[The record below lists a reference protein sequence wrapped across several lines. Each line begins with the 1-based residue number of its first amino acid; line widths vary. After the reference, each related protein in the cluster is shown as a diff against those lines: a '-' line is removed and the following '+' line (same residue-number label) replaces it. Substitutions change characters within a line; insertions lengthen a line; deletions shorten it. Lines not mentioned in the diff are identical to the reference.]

1 MTTAWQ
7 EEPARERIISAAPGV
22 EAYRQIHLA
31 EHNPGRWQATWGG
44 DVIPVDRRDASPS
57 DRRLLPS

>member
-22 EAYRQIHLA
+22 EEYRRIHLA
-31 EHNPGRWQATWGG
+31 EHNPGRWPATG
-44 DVIPVDRRDASPS
+44 VET
-57 DRRLLPS
+57 